1 MKYFFLFFIFIS
13 FEVFSQSIETT
24 WRDDFKKELSISCNG
39 TNDLCFQ
46 LCESESNCY
55 LEEGICRSCIGTGL
69 KINYIL
75 SELGRSIHTNEEI
88 YNSDSL
94 LALLKN
100 NTFATLRSN
109 DPYNI
114 IDAYGSI
121 KVYKKF
127 ESLCREGSLSQI
139 LFLKLSPVDRSIIRP
154 ELVYCEYEDSVAFL
168 KIHSSPDLETT
179 LLKFPFMPPIY

>member
-1 MKYFFLFFIFIS
+1 MNYLFLFFFFFS
-13 FEVFSQSIETT
+13 FNVFSQSFETT
-24 WRDDFKKELSISCNG
+24 WRDDFKKELSVSCKE
-39 TNDLCFQ
+39 TSEFCSK

-55 LEEGICRSCIGTGL
+55 FDEGICRSCIGTGL

-114 IDAYGSI
+114 IDSYGSI

-179 LLKFPFMPPIY
+179 LLKFSFMPSIY

>member
-1 MKYFFLFFIFIS
+1 MKYFFLIFIFVS
-13 FEVFSQSIETT
+13 FDVFSQAIETI
-24 WRDDFKKELSISCNG
+24 WRDDLKKELSVSCKG
-39 TNDLCFQ
+39 TSEFCQNLCS
-46 LCESESNCY
+46 SESNCY

-75 SELGRSIHTNEEI
+75 SELGRSIHTSEEI
-88 YNSDSL
+88 YHSDSFL
-94 LALLKN
+94 VLLKN
-100 NTFATLRSN
+100 NTFVTLRSN

-154 ELVYCEYEDSVAFL
+154 ELVYCEYENGVSFL

-179 LLKFPFMPPIY
+179 LLKFSFMTPIY